1 VTRGA
6 RLVLVLLAA
15 LAGAAC
21 AAAEPPPK
29 DFRRASLADSP
40 EPFQDLRSILV
51 RVARAREAR
60 DAAAA
65 RAEWPRLLET
75 SRRALVMTPPHDL
88 KRENVTRFL
97 EGRAR
102 YSDAL
107 NALGRA
113 QAGTDDAAL
122 WGATKEVED
131 AFWAW
136 YDAYR
141 GRPSEGAV

>member
-1 VTRGA
+1 VRRA
-6 RLVLVLLAA
+6 RLLLALLAA
-15 LAGAAC
+15 LAASAC
-21 AAAEPPPK
+21 AGTAPPPK
-29 DFRRASLADSP
+29 DFRSTSLSRSP
-40 EPFQDLRSILV
+40 EPFRDLRASLLRI
-51 RVARAREAR
+51 ARAREAN
-60 DAAAA
+60 DGAAA
-65 RAEWPRLLET
+65 RAEWERLLGA
-75 SRRALVMTPPHDL
+75 SRDALVMTPPHDL
-88 KRENVTRFL
+88 KRENVSRFL

-122 WGATKEVED
+122 WTATKEVED

>member
-1 VTRGA
+1 VRGA
-6 RLVLVLLAA
+6 RLLAVLLGA
-15 LAGAAC
+15 LVAAAC
-21 AAAEPPPK
+21 AGSAPPPK
-29 DFRRASLADSP
+29 DFRRTSLAKSP
-40 EPFQDLRSILV
+40 EPFQDLRTILV
-51 RVARAREAR
+51 RIARSREAK
-60 DAAAA
+60 DGAAA
-65 RAEWPRLLET
+65 RADWPRLLET
-75 SRRALVMTPPHDL
+75 SREALVMTPPHDL

-122 WGATKEVED
+122 WQATKEVED